1 MISAN
6 PWVNLNGIIYN
17 LDQLKSGSFKSNLNP
32 FELSTLNFCH
42 AWLTGRH
49 EFQLQTS
56 GSTGPPKFITIKRK
70 QMEASAG
77 LTIKALKLK
86 PDYTALVC
94 LDTKYIA
101 GQMMLVR
108 CLTHGMNIV
117 AVDPSSNPFDK
128 IHSSMSIDFA
138 AFVPYQIQTILN
150 SSNYDRL
157 DEMKCAIIGGA
168 PLDLISKKELQ
179 ALAGR
184 FYTTYGMTE
193 TISHV
198 ALQQLNGE
206 QAQEYFEVL
215 DGIEISKDERGCLI
229 IQASYLNP
237 EKIITNDLVE
247 IIDEK
252 KFKWLGRWDNV
263 INSGGVKVIPEKVE
277 LAVQEIFDSLKL
289 PNHFFVTGL
298 PDEKLNQRVFL
309 IVEGS
314 SFPNDIQLKI
324 KKDIEKKIGRYERP
338 KELKFISNFIRT
350 ENGKVKRSDTL
361 NLVPIRPQ

>member
-1 MISAN
+1 MSTK
-6 PWVNLNGIIYN
+6 PWINLNGIIYN
-17 LDQLKSGSFKSNLNP
+17 LDQVTSGSFKNDLSL
-32 FELSTLNFCH
+32 FEQSTLTFCH
-42 AWLTGRH
+42 DWLTGKQ

-56 GSTGPPKFITIKRK
+56 GSTGAPKIITITRK
-70 QMEASAG
+70 QMEASAD

-108 CLTHGMNIV
+108 CLAHGMNMV
-117 AVDPSSNPFDK
+117 VVDPSSNPFDK
-128 IHSSMSIDFA
+128 IHSSLSIDFG
-138 AFVPYQIQTILN
+138 AFVPYQLQSILN
-150 SSNYDRL
+150 SSSSERL
-157 DEMKCAIIGGA
+157 SKLKCAIIGGA
-168 PLDLISKKELQ
+168 PVDHITKKELQ
-179 ALAGR
+179 SLMCT
-184 FYTTYGMTE
+184 FYATYGMTE

-215 DGIEISKDERGCLI
+215 DGIKIGIDERGCLV

-252 KFKWLGRWDNV
+252 KFRWLGRWDNV
-263 INSGGVKVIPEKVE
+263 INSGGVKIVPEKIE

-289 PNHFFVTGL
+289 PNQFFAAGL
-298 PDEKLNQRVFL
+298 PDEKLNQKVAL

-314 SFPNDIQLKI
+314 SFPGNIQWK
-324 KKDIEKKIGRYERP
+324 IEKELEEKIDRFERP

-350 ENGKVKRSDTL
+350 ENGKVKRSETL
-361 NLVPIRPQ
+361 NLIPIRPQ